1 MLCWRRWMLCWRQ
14 RVLCWRRQV
23 RSWAG
28 RGRAG
33 VGVCSAALGR
43 TLGGRGRGGRGSGR
57 RESGGRG
64 CRWADRDQETQRLG
78 VAGIGLQDR
87 AEVRDRLIAVSD
99 LEQQASQ
106 VHAERKIVWKR
117 RYGIPEARD
126 HGMLVIHAAPGVFVC
141 LARSR
146 RFYASLTA
154 REQRI
159 TIPIV
164 SALSGPGRT
173 WLRRE
178 TMTLWWGQ
186 IPRINRD
193 HD

>member
-1 MLCWRRWMLCWRQ
+1 
-14 RVLCWRRQV
+14 
-23 RSWAG
+23 
-28 RGRAG
+28 
-33 VGVCSAALGR
+33 
-43 TLGGRGRGGRGSGR
+43 
-57 RESGGRG
+57 
-64 CRWADRDQETQRLG
+64 
-78 VAGIGLQDR
+78 
-87 AEVRDRLIAVSD
+87 VRDRLTPVSG
-99 LEQQASQ
+99 LEQQAGQ

-164 SALSGPGRT
+164 SALSYPAPRHGFLDGGEPCDAVGLPAGPAGATAHAPARAASRAT
-173 WLRRE
+173 
-178 TMTLWWGQ
+178 GQ
-186 IPRINRD
+186 PRFVITQGKAPVGLLEAVDPLDGTARQSDVLARD
-193 HD
+193 EDHVSSVTQLQDGAGSCD